1 MLYHFDGDE
10 IDWIE
15 SLVTSALSG
24 DLPTEGDRNTLEGI
38 LDMIRATN
46 PTR

>member
-1 MLYHFDGDE
+1 MLYHFDDDE

-24 DLPTEGDRNTLEGI
+24 DLPTEDDRDILEGI
-38 LDMIRATN
+38 LDMIRSIN
-46 PTR
+46 PQG